1 MGVVW
6 KGTIAAS
13 AFVALAAMPG
23 IAAAQATPG
32 VAIEGTGGWA
42 GFVDDATIKFGVIGG
57 GVRVPITARLSV
69 GPEVSYMVGPRGQRN
84 LLLIGSLWY
93 DLTPSDAPVVP
104 YVVVGGGWYRHRE
117 LVGTGPYDSG
127 EGTFTAGGGVRVHLT
142 DRVYVG
148 ADARIGWELH
158 LRTAAH
164 VGVAWPGR

>member
-1 MGVVW
+1 MGVVRNA
-6 KGTIAAS
+6 IVAAL
-13 AFVALAAMPG
+13 ALLALAAAPG
-23 IAAAQATPG
+23 VAGAQATTG
-32 VAIEGTGGWA
+32 IAIEGTGGWA
-42 GFVDDATIKFGVIGG
+42 GFVDDATIEFGVIGG
-57 GVRVPITARLSV
+57 GVRVPVTPRLSV

-93 DLTPSDAPVVP
+93 DLTPSASPVVP

-117 LVGTGPYDSG
+117 LVGTGPYASG
-127 EGTFTAGGGVRVHLT
+127 EGTFTAGGGVRVRLT

-164 VGVAWPGR
+164 VGVAWPAR